1 MTVVVAWKRTLKRDV
16 EELCFASDSRLSG
29 GGTIS
34 CAQKVFALNRGDVAM
49 AFAGDTAIAY
59 PYILQVIN
67 SINGYRETGTRGAD
81 IIKVRSHII
90 KMLNQLV
97 KGIDNSMQVDEI
109 PDVQIILGGYS
120 WLEKKFHL
128 WKICY
133 KKDLKRFHFDTAYSY
148 GGVEECIAYA
158 GDRGDGPAKEGEITF
173 KSFFKKKMSDEFG
186 ATLREKKLDMEPLRY
201 LIDFLQQY
209 TNSISTISFPPQLVK
224 VYQHMNALYIPLVD
238 GHNYI
243 YYCGRKLF
251 DYEHIDE
258 WPLSMDSFERIDP
271 KTIKWT
277 VNNGISNS

>member
-1 MTVVVAWKRTLKRDV
+1 MTAVVAWKRTLKGNV

-81 IIKVRSHII
+81 IIKVRSHVIN
-90 KMLNQLV
+90 MLNQLV
-97 KGIDNSMQVDEI
+97 KGIDNSVQVEGI

-133 KKDLKRFHFDTAYSY
+133 KKDLTKFHYETAYSY
-148 GGVEECIAYA
+148 GGVEECIVYA
-158 GDRGDGPAKEGEITF
+158 GDRGDGPAKEGERTF

-186 ATLREKKLDMEPLRY
+186 AALQDKKLDMEPLRY
-201 LIDFLQQY
+201 LIEFLQQNDY
-209 TNSISTISFPPQLVK
+209 AESTISFPPQLVK

-238 GHNYI
+238 GRNYI

-251 DYEHIDE
+251 ENEHVDE

-271 KTIKWT
+271 RSIKW
-277 VNNGISNS
+277 VVKNGVSND

>member
-1 MTVVVAWKRTLKRDV
+1 MTVVVAWKRALKGNV
-16 EELCFASDSRLSG
+16 EELCFASDSRLRG
-29 GGTIS
+29 GGTMS
-34 CAQKVFALNRGDVAM
+34 CAQKVFALDRGDVAM

-67 SINGYRETGTRGAD
+67 SINGYRETETRGAD
-81 IIKVRSHII
+81 IVKVRFHVI

-97 KGIDNSMQVDEI
+97 KGIRDRERTEDF
-109 PDVQIILGGYS
+109 PDIQIILGGYS

-148 GGVEECIAYA
+148 GGVEECITYA
-158 GDRGDGPAKEGEITF
+158 GDRGDGPAKDGKISF

-186 ATLREKKLDMEPLRY
+186 RALQNKKLDMEPLHY
-201 LIDFLQQY
+201 LIEFLQQ
-209 TNSISTISFPPQLVK
+209 NESNDSSISFPPQLVK

-238 GHNYI
+238 GRNYI

-251 DYEHIDE
+251 ENEHVDE

-271 KTIKWT
+271 RSIKW
-277 VNNGISNS
+277 VVKNGVSND